1 MREVQLIS
9 TDTAVLDF
17 FETHSVLL
25 DINVQTLKPSPN
37 FLSDI
42 YQNRPDWLIIDFI
55 LNDDNGGCL
64 CHQIKCDGQLHD
76 LPVILLSEYSTLD
89 RIASKVGC
97 NIILSKPLNID
108 DLVNATKNLTDLQA
122 LH

>member
-9 TDTAVLDF
+9 TDTAVLGF

-37 FLSDI
+37 LLSDI

-64 CHQIKCDGQLHD
+64 CHQIKCDRQLHD

-108 DLVNATKNLTDLQA
+108 DLVNATKNLTD
-122 LH
+122 